1 MMRVLR
7 MLTWLSVVVAGV
19 ASPTARTASAQAP
32 AAKAAAEQSSSDV
45 ALQEAKTA
53 FEEAQTLY
61 TKEQFEDAAAKFLVA
76 YDKKP
81 FSSFLFNAAVAYEKG
96 LQYQKAINSFQKYI
110 DVDAEARDAAEVK
123 VRIESLKGVL
133 AAAAAAGNKPEE
145 KVAAAAPVP
154 VLPAIATK
162 SLVII

>member
-1 MMRVLR
+1 MMRALR

-19 ASPTARTASAQAP
+19 FLTAGTASAESP
-32 AAKAAAEQSSSDV
+32 AAKPAAQQASSDV

-61 TKEQFEDAAAKFLVA
+61 TKAQFEEAAAKFLAA

-81 FSSFLFNAAVAYEKG
+81 FSSFLFNAAVAYEKA
-96 LQYQKAINSFQKYI
+96 LQYQKAIDSFQKYI
-110 DVDAEARDAAEVK
+110 EVDAEARDAAEVK

-133 AAAAAAGNKPEE
+133 AEIGRA
-145 KVAAAAPVP
+145 
-154 VLPAIATK
+154 
-162 SLVII
+162 SCR